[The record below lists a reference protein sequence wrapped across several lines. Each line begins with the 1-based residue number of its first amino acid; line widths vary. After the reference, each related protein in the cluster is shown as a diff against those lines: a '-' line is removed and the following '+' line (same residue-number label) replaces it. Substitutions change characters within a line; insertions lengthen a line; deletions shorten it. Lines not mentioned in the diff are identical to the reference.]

1 MFLVYRLLKLKAGR
15 AFRAINFF
23 RSDVI
28 IENSKFENNLVKNFL
43 NIISSDFS
51 IKNVT
56 MNRVNFDA
64 IDFDFSNGTI
74 ENVSILNSGNDA
86 LDFSGSKVNV
96 KNILINNAGDKG
108 ISVGEKS
115 NITVEN
121 IKLENTNIALASKD
135 LSSLNLDNVEI
146 LNSNVAV
153 AAYQKKPE
161 YGPGFASITNISIKD
176 SKNKFV
182 AMNNSKIKI
191 TGEYIKSTEI
201 NLEEYLK

>member
-1 MFLVYRLLKLKAGR
+1 
-15 AFRAINFF
+15 
-23 RSDVI
+23 
-28 IENSKFENNLVKNFL
+28 
-43 NIISSDFS
+43 
-51 IKNVT
+51 

-115 NITVEN
+115 NITVKN

-135 LSSLNLDNVEI
+135 LSRLNLDNVEI

-191 TGEYIKSTEI
+191 NGEYIKSTEI